1 MLTNRLI
8 ATATAAAIAAGTLGV
23 STTAASAHSP
33 ANLEGQRYAT
43 VFKTER
49 DALRGWAVT
58 DFGISQEGF
67 LVSLGGR
74 EVCSPVYG
82 QEWGWDSSK
91 GRSILETIKV
101 GKSCEWLPE
110 GVAASW

>member
-23 STTAASAHSP
+23 STTVASAHSP
-33 ANLEGQRYAT
+33 ANPEGQRYAL
-43 VFKTER
+43 VFKAKH
-49 DALRGWAVT
+49 DDLHGWAVT

-67 LVSLGGR
+67 LVNLGGR
-74 EVCSPVYG
+74 QVCSPVYG
-82 QEWGWDSSK
+82 QEWGWDLVK
-91 GRSILETIKV
+91 DRRVLETVKV
-101 GKSCEWLPE
+101 GERCEWLPE

>member
-8 ATATAAAIAAGTLGV
+8 AAATATAIAAGTLGV
-23 STTAASAHSP
+23 STTAASAYSP

-43 VFKTER
+43 VFKAKH
-49 DALRGWAVT
+49 DDLHGWAVA
-58 DFGISQEGF
+58 DFGITQEGF
-67 LVSLGGR
+67 LVNLGGR

-82 QEWGWDSSK
+82 QEWGWDLSR
-91 GRSILETIKV
+91 GRRILETIKV
-101 GKSCEWLPE
+101 GESCEWLPE

>member
-1 MLTNRLI
+1 MLTDRPIAI
-8 ATATAAAIAAGTLGV
+8 ATATAIAAGALGV

-43 VFKTER
+43 VFKAK
-49 DALRGWAVT
+49 DDDLHGWAVA

-67 LVSLGGR
+67 LVGLGGR
-74 EVCSPVYG
+74 KVCSPVYG

-91 GRSILETIKV
+91 GRRILETVKV
-101 GKSCEWLPE
+101 GERCQWLPE